1 MSDDADVRDCVWI
14 CDTCGTS
21 SWKKWGCRCEVQ
33 ALYMSPGGLDRDV
46 TVSHA
51 GDVIWSTEGR
61 RVRGTRGLGVGDLQR
76 MCQFVNYHS

>member
-21 SWKKWGCRCEVQ
+21 SWKRWGCRCEVQ
-33 ALYMSPGGLDRDV
+33 ALYMSLGGLDRDV

-51 GDVIWSTEGR
+51 GDVIWSTEGAAR
-61 RVRGTRGLGVGDLQR
+61 PREAWAWCWRPIRST
-76 MCQFVNYHS
+76 FVP